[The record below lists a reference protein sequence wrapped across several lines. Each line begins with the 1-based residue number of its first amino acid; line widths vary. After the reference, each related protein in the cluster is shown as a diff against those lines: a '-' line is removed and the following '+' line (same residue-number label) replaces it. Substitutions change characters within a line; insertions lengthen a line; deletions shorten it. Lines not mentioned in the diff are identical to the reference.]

1 MSTENP
7 QVDALLSEVEPQ
19 EVIDL
24 SDGYAKIDP
33 RLKQLSYSSLLTLHS
48 CPRKFQLYRSKV
60 AGTEKTAA
68 QGLTFSFGHMVGTG
82 IQDLLEG
89 KTYQEAL
96 LNAFFNWDSDLLEFN
111 EKQHKSFWVA
121 AGALRRFESMR
132 RIGRLK
138 DYDLVYHNGKPAV
151 ELSFVIYLPGG
162 FVYRGFVDAVLRHRH
177 TGKVIVLENKTTGS
191 NTVAPA
197 TYKNSFQAI
206 GYSIILDEIF
216 PDCSAYEVLYLIY
229 QTKQED
235 FIEMPFSKYYTQ
247 RARWLS
253 ELAMSPEIIRLYT
266 DAGVFPMHGEAC
278 YQYFSEC
285 EYFGVCHMSDKY
297 LIPDVPEDFEETVEK
312 ELLTYQ
318 VHVSLEELIE
328 AQLVR
333 AEATPIEEDSAP
345 LMVNESESNAAKLL
359 DDLQLN

>member
-1 MSTENP
+1 MSDSNS
-7 QVDALLSEVEPQ
+7 QVDSLLSELGEDQPIIQ
-19 EVIDL
+19 YE
-24 SDGYAKIDP
+24 DGYAKVDP

-60 AGTEKTAA
+60 AGTERSAS
-68 QGLTFSFGHMVGTG
+68 QGLTFAFGHMVGTG

-89 KTYQEAL
+89 RTYHAAL
-96 LNAFFNWDSDLLEFN
+96 LNAFLAWPVDLLEFN
-111 EKQHKSFWVA
+111 DKQHKSFWVA

-138 DYDLVYHNGKPAV
+138 DYELVYHEGKPAC
-151 ELSFVIYLPGG
+151 ELSFAIHLPGG
-162 FVYRGFVDAVLRHRH
+162 FVYRGFVDAVLRHKH
-177 TGKVIVLENKTTGS
+177 TGKVLVLENKTTGS

-235 FIEMPFSKYYTQ
+235 FIEMPFSKSYTQ

-253 ELAMSPEIIRLYT
+253 ELALGPELIRLY
-266 DAGVFPMHGEAC
+266 AESGIFPMHGEAC
-278 YQYFSEC
+278 YNFFSEC
-285 EYFGVCHMSDKY
+285 EYYGSCHMSDKY
-297 LIPDVPEDFEETVEK
+297 LIPTLPSNFGETVEK
-312 ELLTYQ
+312 ELMEYQ

-328 AQLVR
+328 AQILR
-333 AEATPIEEDSAP
+333 AETNPVEEAVP
-345 LMVNESESNAAKLL
+345 LLSNEHESNTAKLL